1 MGLCPISQ
9 FSLGRRSAAE
19 ILREIQDL
27 GCASGQTPA
36 LSQVRSSASTSSE
49 SSESFFEECRYIDGS
64 VGGPR
69 KNDAKLIAFI
79 GKKSDGAGPRAD
91 FHGEHLQFLNATA
104 FERGRRNAVSDR
116 KPRCFVIQ

>member
-1 MGLCPISQ
+1 MRAA
-9 FSLGRRSAAE
+9 LGSRRRSAAE
-19 ILREIQDL
+19 ILRKIQDFV
-27 GCASGQTPA
+27 CASGQTPA
-36 LSQVRSSASTSSE
+36 LSQVRSSASASSE

-64 VGGPR
+64 VGGAC

-79 GKKSDGAGPRAD
+79 GKKSDRAGPRAY

-104 FERGRRNAVSDR
+104 FEGGRRNAVSEG